1 VEHCVAD
8 SNLLIVAT
16 VHNFEE
22 LLVSVVQ
29 HECQRLAECVLD
41 CQQKLWLFEIVAIE
55 EL

>member
-29 HECQRLAECVLD
+29 HECQRLAEFVLD
-41 CQQKLWLFEIVAIE
+41 CQLWLFEIVAIE